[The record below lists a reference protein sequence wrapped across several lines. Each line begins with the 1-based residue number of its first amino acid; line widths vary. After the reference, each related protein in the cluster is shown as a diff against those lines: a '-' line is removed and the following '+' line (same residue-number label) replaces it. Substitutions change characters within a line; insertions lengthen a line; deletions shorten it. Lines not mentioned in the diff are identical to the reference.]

1 MMLGSVNMAQ
11 LLRTATAR
19 VVALSLVL
27 VGAGTTM
34 GFLASATPGH
44 LNPPFVI
51 PWWAFAPAIMAAEG
65 LMFHIE
71 RKTET
76 HSFNLSEIPLVIGFF
91 FASPWAVI
99 AGRLLGQLAYRV
111 IVRRQAPIKI
121 MFNISSFWA
130 ETAVAMFL
138 FRELAE
144 HTSPLS
150 PASWLVILA
159 AVVTADLVSMV
170 AVTWVIHWTGGE
182 SELKSV
188 FATGLLTAGVN
199 TGLSILAA
207 IILWSSPWAFLLLCL
222 VIVSFTV
229 LYRKY
234 LALSQRYSGLQ
245 MLYGFTQ
252 MVGASLK
259 AEAVTEEVLAE
270 ARKLLRSRRAEIV
283 LLDERNTGC
292 AYRLVSQDGDGSS
305 PAEPLDVP
313 AVDEEVVW
321 NDVIVRNTPTL
332 IARGTRNPVELS
344 FLAKVGAADCMI
356 APLLSEEKV
365 VGAIMVADRQSN
377 LTSFDEADLKLF
389 ATLAN
394 HASVA
399 FENGRLVER
408 LRKEAEER
416 RHEALHDSLTGLPN
430 RALFAEKIAGLADRA
445 SGRQGAAVMLM
456 DLDRFKEVNDT
467 LGHHNGDLLLQEV
480 ATRLVASLRPCDTVA
495 RLGGDEFAILLPRA
509 GSTEQVVKAASRIV
523 EALKQPFQLEGLRV
537 DIGASIGV
545 ASYPEHGHEAAALLQ
560 RADVAMYQAKSS
572 DQPIVLYAPESDHNT
587 PERLTLAADL
597 RHALTDDQIEIYYQ
611 PKARLADGAV
621 VGVEALLR
629 WNHPTRGMVGP
640 AEFVPVAEQSGLIT
654 PLTMRILRAALNH
667 VKEWSQAG
675 YELHV
680 SVNLAL
686 RSLLDTDMPGQV
698 EALLLEIGVPSERLT
713 LEITE
718 SSVMADPPRTI
729 AVLERLAA
737 LGVRLSVDDF
747 GTGYSSLSYLR
758 RLPVNEVKIDQ
769 SFVLRMASE
778 PTDAAVV
785 RSIIEL
791 SHNLGLSTVAE
802 GVEDAVSWDML
813 RQFGCDE
820 VQGYHLSRPMH
831 SSLFGQWLSS
841 VQRPAPRTTP
851 ATQLPDT
858 SKSVLVVDDDWIV
871 RDLVSQMLDDSGT
884 YEVYVA
890 KDGWEAIAQAR
901 LYQPDVIILDLAMP
915 RMSGLD
921 ALPNIQAVAP
931 GTRVVV
937 LSSTDDAHLA
947 ETMVEK
953 GATAFVDKVFG
964 LELLPQQVA
973 LALAS

>member
-1 MMLGSVNMAQ
+1 M
-11 LLRTATAR
+11 
-19 VVALSLVL
+19 VL
-27 VGAGTTM
+27 VGTGTTM
-34 GFLASATPGH
+34 AMLASALPGYMK
-44 LNPPFVI
+44 PPFVI

-99 AGRLLGQLAYRV
+99 AGRLLGQLAYRLV
-111 IVRRQAPIKI
+111 VRRQAPLKI
-121 MFNISSFWA
+121 LFNISSFWA
-130 ETAVAMFL
+130 ETAVAMFI
-138 FRELAE
+138 FRGLV
-144 HTSPLS
+144 HHSSPLS
-150 PASWLVILA
+150 PEAWLGILV

-170 AVTWVIHWTGGE
+170 AVTGVIHWTGGE
-182 SELKSV
+182 SQLRSV
-188 FATGLLTAGVN
+188 LATGMVAAGVN
-199 TGLSILAA
+199 TVLSILAA
-207 IILWSSPWAFLLLCL
+207 IILWSSPWAFLLLCS
-222 VIVSFTV
+222 VVVSFTV

-234 LALSQRYSGLQ
+234 LALNQRYSGLQ

-270 ARKLLRSRRAEIV
+270 ARKLLRSSRAEII
-283 LLDERNTGC
+283 LLDEQTNGC
-292 AYRLVSQDGDGSS
+292 AYRLASQDGEGLT
-305 PAEPLDVP
+305 PAEALEVP
-313 AVDEEVVW
+313 AVGGDAVW
-321 NDVIVRNTPTL
+321 TDVILRQTPVL
-332 IARGTRNPVELS
+332 IPRGTRNQLELS
-344 FLAKVGAADCMI
+344 FLAKMGAADCII
-356 APLLSEEKV
+356 APLVSEERV
-365 VGAIMVADRQSN
+365 VGVIMVADRQSN

-430 RALFAEKIAGLADRA
+430 RTLFVDQVAGLRDHGLGRA
-445 SGRQGAAVMLM
+445 GAAVMLM

-495 RLGGDEFAILLPRA
+495 RLGGDEFAILLPNA

-545 ASYPEHGHEAAALLQ
+545 ASYPEHGQEAATLLQ

-572 DQPIVLYAPESDHNT
+572 DQPIVLYTPESDHNT

-597 RHALTDDQIEIYYQ
+597 RHALTDDQIEIFYQ

-654 PLTMRILRAALNH
+654 PLTMRILRAALTH
-667 VKEWSQAG
+667 VKEWSRAG
-675 YELHV
+675 YELSV
-680 SVNLAL
+680 AVNLAL

-698 EALLLEIGVPSERLT
+698 EALLLEIGVPSHRLT

-729 AVLERLAA
+729 AVLERLAS

-758 RLPVNEVKIDQ
+758 RLPVHEVKIDQ
-769 SFVLRMASE
+769 SFVLRVASE

-785 RSIIEL
+785 RSIVEL

-802 GVEDAVSWDML
+802 GVEDPVSWEML
-813 RQFGCDE
+813 RQMGCDE

-831 SSLFGQWLSS
+831 SDLFAQWLTNS
-841 VQRPAPRTTP
+841 QRPTAR
-851 ATQLPDT
+851 AGRALPVSDT
-858 SKSVLVVDDDWIV
+858 AKSVLVVDDDWLV
-871 RDLVSQMLDDSGT
+871 RDVISQMLDDGGS
-884 YEVYVA
+884 YEVHIA
-890 KDGWEAIAQAR
+890 SDGWEAIAQAR
-901 LYQPDVIILDLAMP
+901 LHQPDVIILDLAMP

-931 GTRVVV
+931 ASRVVV
-937 LSSTDDAHLA
+937 LSSTDDRGLA
-947 ETMVEK
+947 QAVIEQ
-953 GATAFVDKVFG
+953 GAAAFVDKALG
-964 LELLPQQVA
+964 LELLPEQVAVA
-973 LALAS
+973 LAS

>member
-1 MMLGSVNMAQ
+1 LRAVQ
-11 LLRTATAR
+11 LTNLFRSATVR
-19 VVALSLVL
+19 VVSLSLFL
-27 VGAGTTM
+27 VGAGTIM
-34 GFLASATPGH
+34 AIVATSLSGQVR
-44 LNPPFVI
+44 PPFVI

-76 HSFNLSEIPLVIGFF
+76 HSFNLSEIPLVVGFF

-99 AGRLLGQLAYRV
+99 AGRLAGQLAYRL

-121 MFNISSFWA
+121 MFNLSSFWA
-130 ETAVAMFL
+130 ETAVAMCL
-138 FRELAE
+138 FRTVAA

-150 PASWLVILA
+150 PAAWFGILV
-159 AVVTADLVSMV
+159 AVLTADLVSMV
-170 AVTWVIHWTGGE
+170 AVTWVIRWTGGE
-182 SELKSV
+182 SHLRSV
-188 FATGLLTAGVN
+188 LVTGLLTAGIN

-207 IILWSSPWAFLLLCL
+207 IILWASPWAFLLLCL

-229 LYRKY
+229 LYGRY
-234 LALSQRYSGLQ
+234 LALNQRYSGLQ

-270 ARKLLRSRRAEIV
+270 ARKLLRSGRAEIV
-283 LLDERNTGC
+283 LLDEQSGGC
-292 AYRLVSQDGDGSS
+292 AYRLVSQDGEGSAQGEALEI
-305 PAEPLDVP
+305 PALQEEP
-313 AVDEEVVW
+313 VW
-321 NDVIVRNTPTL
+321 NDVIARQTPAL
-332 IARGTRNPVELS
+332 IPRGTRNPSHLS
-344 FLAKVGAADCMI
+344 FLTRVGAADCMI
-356 APLLSEEKV
+356 APLVSEEKI
-365 VGAIMVADRQSN
+365 VGSIMVADRQSN
-377 LTSFDEADLKLF
+377 LTSFDGGDLKLF

-430 RALFAEKIAGLADRA
+430 RTLFVERIAALGENA
-445 SGRQGAAVMLM
+445 SEREAAVMLM

-480 ATRLVASLRPCDTVA
+480 AARLVDILRSCDTVA
-495 RLGGDEFAILLPRA
+495 RLGGDEFAILLPGA
-509 GSTEQVVKAASRIV
+509 GSAEQVMTSAARIV
-523 EALKQPFQLEGLRV
+523 DALEHPFQLEGLRV

-545 ASYPEHGHEAAALLQ
+545 ASYPEHGEDAATLLK
-560 RADVAMYQAKSS
+560 RADVAMYQAKSG
-572 DQPIVLYAPESDHNT
+572 DRHIVLYTPESDHNT

-611 PKARLADGAV
+611 PKARLSDGSV

-629 WNHPTRGMVGP
+629 WDHPTRGRIGP

-654 PLTMRILRAALNH
+654 PLTMRILRASLTH
-667 VKEWSQAG
+667 VKEWSRAG
-675 YELHV
+675 YDLHV

-686 RSLLDTDMPGQV
+686 RSLLDTDMPSQV
-698 EALLLEIGVPSERLT
+698 EALLLEIGVPSDRLT

-802 GVEDAVSWDML
+802 GVEDAASWEML
-813 RQFGCDE
+813 REMGCDE

-831 SSLFGQWLSS
+831 SSSFGRWLSNF
-841 VQRPAPRTTP
+841 QRPLPRP
-851 ATQLPDT
+851 SPSLPVDEVAR
-858 SKSVLVVDDDWIV
+858 SVLVVDDDWLM
-871 RDLVSQMLDDSGT
+871 RDLVSNLLDDAGL
-884 YEVYVA
+884 YEVHEA
-890 KDGWEAIAQAR
+890 SDGWEAIAQAR
-901 LYQPDVIILDLAMP
+901 LHQPDVIILDLAMP

-921 ALPNIQAVAP
+921 ALPSIRAVAP
-931 GTRVVV
+931 KSRVVV
-937 LSSTDDAHLA
+937 LTSTDDRRMAA
-947 ETMVEK
+947 KAVEQ
-953 GATAFVDKVFG
+953 GATAFLDKALG
-964 LELLPQQVA
+964 LELIPQQVA